1 MPRVIAFIN
10 EKGGSAKTTLVANIG
25 AYAALRR
32 GHRVLGIDMDPQGHL
47 GRVLGVPVRA
57 PKRTA
62 IDLLLDAALERD
74 PPPGED
80 FEASARKRPADP
92 KNPFPIVSTR
102 VPSFDLIVADKSL
115 GLFPTLAGNG
125 DDLTA
130 RLQHSLWAPEMAPY
144 DWILIDSPP
153 SFGPLT
159 LNVLRAVDEVVI
171 PVPLTYLGVNGC
183 AQLTRTLDMVRRRY
197 DRESLR
203 ISMVIPTFF
212 RRTNLA
218 QELLERLKQ
227 RFPKEIGQT
236 VVGYHVR
243 IDEAQ
248 SYGLS
253 IFEYAPGSSGA
264 VAMAALAEELDL
276 RGNSANGAAP

>member
-1 MPRVIAFIN
+1 MPRLIAFIN
-10 EKGGSAKTTLVANIG
+10 EKGGSAKTTLVANLG

-47 GRVLGVPVRA
+47 GRVLGVPLRS

-62 IDLLLDAALERD
+62 VDLLLNAALDRD
-74 PPPGED
+74 PDVPPTNGESVD
-80 FEASARKRPADP
+80 SRESI
-92 KNPFPIVSTR
+92 PIVSTR
-102 VPSFDLIVADKSL
+102 VPNFDLVVADKSL
-115 GLFPTLAGNG
+115 GLFASLAGNG
-125 DDLTA
+125 EDVTA
-130 RLQHSLWAPEMAPY
+130 RLQQSLRWAPEIAPY

-159 LNVLRAVDEVVI
+159 LNVLRAVEEVVI

-183 AQLTRTLDMVRRRY
+183 AQLTRTIEMVRKRY
-197 DRESLR
+197 QRSTLR
-203 ISMVIPTFF
+203 ISMVIPTFY

-218 QELLERLKQ
+218 HELLERLKQ
-227 RFPKEIGQT
+227 RFPKEMGQT

-276 RGNSANGAAP
+276 RGASPDGAAP

>member
-1 MPRVIAFIN
+1 MPRLIAFIN
-10 EKGGSAKTTLVANIG
+10 EKGGSAKTTLVANLG

-47 GRVLGVPVRA
+47 GRVLGVPLRS

-62 IDLLLDAALERD
+62 IDLLLDAALDRD
-74 PPPGED
+74 PSLSPANGESVPCR
-80 FEASARKRPADP
+80 ESV
-92 KNPFPIVSTR
+92 PIVSTR
-102 VPSFDLIVADKSL
+102 VPNFDLVVADKSL
-115 GLFPTLAGNG
+115 GLFASLVGNG
-125 DDLTA
+125 EDVTA
-130 RLQHSLWAPEMAPY
+130 RLQQSLCWAPEIAPY

-159 LNVLRAVDEVVI
+159 LNVLRAVDEIVI

-183 AQLTRTLDMVRRRY
+183 AQLTRTIEMVRKRY
-197 DRESLR
+197 QRSGLR

-218 QELLERLKQ
+218 HELLDRLKQ
-227 RFPKEIGQT
+227 RFPKEMGQT

-276 RGNSANGAAP
+276 RGASLDGEAP

>member
-1 MPRVIAFIN
+1 MPRTIAFIN
-10 EKGGSAKTTLVANIG
+10 EKGGSAKTTLVANLG

-47 GRVLGVPVRA
+47 GRVLGVPVRSA
-57 PKRTA
+57 SRSA
-62 IDLLLDAALERD
+62 LDLLLDAVLDRD
-74 PPPGED
+74 SSLPENGNGEL
-80 FEASARKRPADP
+80 AAAKGPV
-92 KNPFPIVSTR
+92 PIVPTR
-102 VPSFDLIVADKSL
+102 VPNFDLVVADKSL
-115 GLFPTLAGNG
+115 GLFGAMSPDGE
-125 DDLTA
+125 DVTA
-130 RLQHSLWAPEMAPY
+130 RLRRSLSWAPEIAPY

-159 LNVLRAVDEVVI
+159 LNVLRAVNEIVI

-183 AQLTRTLDMVRRRY
+183 AQLTRTIEMVRKRY
-197 DRESLR
+197 DRGSLR
-203 ISMVIPTFF
+203 ISMVIPTFY
-212 RRTNLA
+212 RRTLLA
-218 QELLERLKQ
+218 NELLERLKQ
-227 RFPKEIGQT
+227 RFPKEMGHT

-253 IFEYAPGSSGA
+253 IFEYAPGSAGA

-276 RGNSANGAAP
+276 RGGSANGEAP